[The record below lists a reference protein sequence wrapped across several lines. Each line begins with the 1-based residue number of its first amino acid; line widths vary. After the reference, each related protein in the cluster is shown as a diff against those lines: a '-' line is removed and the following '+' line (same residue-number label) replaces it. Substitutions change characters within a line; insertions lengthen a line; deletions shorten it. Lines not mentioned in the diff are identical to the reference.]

1 LDSRLGGGLPDR
13 LCAHRAARSVLDVG
27 ALVAELELVAQRQ
40 AAPLVLPPADAEIID
55 RIIAPAAP
63 QEKRGVIVN
72 EGFRFVCLGET
83 GSGKT
88 SLMRAVVYMTIARGY
103 AQSGF
108 IHDTKNIWPEYPR
121 SIQVRNVAEFLRGGG
136 FRPGDIPVVSFRGDP
151 RADIEVTAEEVAK
164 FSLDIARRG
173 RLVDGQWRT
182 APHVTVIE
190 ELSEAASGG
199 RKKLRSPSVL
209 KLLEQGR
216 KMGVSLVGTTQSPA
230 NVPLDILRQA
240 SSIAFFR
247 LTGPDTNYLRE
258 RLHLDEDLI
267 NTVSGPNNEGLPNY
281 HFCLYT
287 KGAPWD
293 RQVHTL
299 DKRTALM
306 FE

>member
-1 LDSRLGGGLPDR
+1 VVDLQLVESRP
-13 LCAHRAARSVLDVG
+13 ST
-27 ALVAELELVAQRQ
+27 
-40 AAPLVLPPADAEIID
+40 LVLPPADEAIID

-63 QEKRGVIVN
+63 QEKRAVIVN
-72 EGFRFVCLGET
+72 EGYRFVCLGET

-88 SLMRAVVYMTIARGY
+88 SLMRAVVYMTIARQY
-103 AQSGF
+103 AQF
-108 IHDTKNIWPEYPR
+108 ALIHDTKNIWPEYPR
-121 SIQVRNVAEFLRGGG
+121 SLQVRNVAEFLGRGG
-136 FRPGDIPVVSFRGDP
+136 FRPGDTPVVSFRGDP
-151 RADIEVTAEEVAK
+151 RADIEVSAEEVARH
-164 FSLDIARRG
+164 SLDTARRG
-173 RLVDGQWRT
+173 QIVNGEWRT
-182 APHVTVIE
+182 VPHVTVIE

-258 RLHLDEDLI
+258 RLHLDDALI
-267 NTVSGPNNEGLPNY
+267 NTVSGQNNEGLPNF

-287 KGAPWD
+287 KGEPWD

-299 DKRTALM
+299 DRRTALM

>member
-1 LDSRLGGGLPDR
+1 MEQPKQHNIGFVLNERDR
-13 LCAHRAARSVLDVG
+13 HVVD
-27 ALVAELELVAQRQ
+27 
-40 AAPLVLPPADAEIID
+40 EITE
-55 RIIAPAAP
+55 PAAP

-72 EGFRFVCLGET
+72 EGYRFVCLGET

-88 SLMRAVVYMTIARGY
+88 SLMRLVVYYTVARGY
-103 AQSGF
+103 AQFAF

-121 SIQVRNVAEFLRGGG
+121 SLQMRNVNEFLRSGG
-136 FRPGDIPVVSFRGDP
+136 FKAGQIPVVSFRGDP
-151 RADIEVTAEEVAK
+151 RADIEVPAEEVAA
-164 FSLDIARRG
+164 FSITTARRG
-173 RLVDGQWRT
+173 RMVDGKWQT
-182 APHVTVIE
+182 IPHVTVIE
-190 ELSEAASGG
+190 ELAEAASGG
-199 RKKLRSPSVL
+199 RKKLKAPSVL

-267 NTVSGPNNEGLPNY
+267 RTVAGPNNEGLPNY
-281 HFCLYT
+281 QFCLYI
-287 KGAPWD
+287 KGKPWD
-293 RQVHTL
+293 REIYSL
-299 DKRTALM
+299 DKRTVLM